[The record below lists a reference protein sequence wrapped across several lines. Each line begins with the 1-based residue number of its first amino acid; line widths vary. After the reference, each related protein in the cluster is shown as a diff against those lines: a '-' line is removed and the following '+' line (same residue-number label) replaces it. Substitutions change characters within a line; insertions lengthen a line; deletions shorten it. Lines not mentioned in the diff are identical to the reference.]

1 MTMLT
6 VIIRF
11 PYRLIPKLPP
21 AKLLA
26 NVVGVS
32 SDFIDERRKGL
43 VRWLTITTSHPVI
56 KAVWSTLIGRDLT
69 LLRSHWPRASPVML
83 APAILCHKEPS
94 RVSKA
99 PYFGTQNTPIGGYFA
114 CSSLVLY
121 GIRAPIIGPFRAWKP
136 TILRAS
142 KRKIPP
148 LGGILLAPRWFFM
161 A

>member
-56 KAVWSTLIGRDLT
+56 KAVWSTLIGRDPT
-69 LLRSHWPRASPVML
+69 LLRFHWSRASRVML
-83 APAILCHKEPS
+83 VPAILCHKEPA
-94 RVSKA
+94 RASKA
-99 PYFGTQNTPIGGYFA
+99 PIRNSN
-114 CSSLVLY
+114 SSKQSSTTRWTGLE
-121 GIRAPIIGPFRAWKP
+121 
-136 TILRAS
+136 TIDLRFHKS
-142 KRKIPP
+142 IY
-148 LGGILLAPRWFFM
+148 LILWSHLEPDSPQVPDISD
-161 A
+161 

>member
-1 MTMLT
+1 MMMLT

-56 KAVWSTLIGRDLT
+56 KAVWSTLIGRDPT
-69 LLRSHWPRASPVML
+69 LLRFHWSRASLVML
-83 APAILCHKEPS
+83 VPAILCHKEPA
-94 RVSKA
+94 RASKA
-99 PYFGTQNTPIGGYFA
+99 PYLGIKSFYARKGPLCHKEPA
-114 CSSLVLY
+114 RSKAWLSLVV
-121 GIRAPIIGPFRAWKP
+121 
-136 TILRAS
+136 AS
-142 KRKIPP
+142 
-148 LGGILLAPRWFFM
+148 M
-161 A
+161 C